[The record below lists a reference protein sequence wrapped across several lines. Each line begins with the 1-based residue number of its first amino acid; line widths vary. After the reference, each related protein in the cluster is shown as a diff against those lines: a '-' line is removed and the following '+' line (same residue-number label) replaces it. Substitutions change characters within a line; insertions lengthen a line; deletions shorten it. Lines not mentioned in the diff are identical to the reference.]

1 MTESLPRRFGPYL
14 LTAALGEDALGR
26 VYRAI
31 RLSGE
36 RTFVRLRILEG
47 PEISE
52 DPVLDAIEGNG
63 EIHSFLKN
71 PAIARGVQLDA
82 VEGVPFLAW
91 NEESGRTLD
100 SLLERSR
107 AAAQPVPY
115 EHALLIAEKI
125 ATALDHAYNTSVDGE
140 RTLHGLVCPPMVSIS
155 DDGETRL
162 TGFGLAAGFFPSFSR
177 PRFAQEI
184 APYLAPEER
193 AQDRIARNSDVYSV
207 GAILFALVMGRPP
220 NTTDPLLD
228 LRTARQEGV
237 GVVPPVAAVLRMCL
251 GPEDD
256 RYQST
261 GDLRRELGKLL
272 FSGKYS
278 PSTFNLAFFLNGL
291 FAADIEA
298 ETNARLRE
306 AALESAQTG
315 EPQRQ
320 PGTPPTPGAAP
331 PAAASSTAGGPPA
344 RVGTSPGVVPPLPV
358 SRDRTPPLGTGGD
371 TIPAFGMPPRES
383 RRPKSDAGAAAAP
396 PIRRSRAPLYAGGS
410 LLVAAAIGGG
420 IFLLLRRPPV
430 PPPVARVAPPVPA
443 TPTPQP
449 PPTPAAP
456 TSAMTEAQ
464 FKEEVSR
471 RVAQQLKKMESEMR
485 RAAATAPG
493 GVKNPAAA
501 PVNVSSS
508 SGGPEAVPTDVP
520 APPAEAAP
528 PVRAPAAVPTPESS
542 VPAAPSPARPVP
554 ASERQVYPTPEVDV
568 APQILQVVKPIY
580 PPLAMRARIGG
591 TVLLRV
597 LVGENGAPT
606 DVQVVRGASGGLTES
621 AVAAVRKWRFTPGQ
635 RNGVPVRAWTTIP
648 IPFEP

>member
-1 MTESLPRRFGPYL
+1 
-14 LTAALGEDALGR
+14 LGEDALGR

-36 RTFVRLRILEG
+36 KTFVRLRILEG

-52 DPVLDAIEGNG
+52 DPVLDAIEANG

-82 VEGVPFLAW
+82 MEGVPFLAW

-100 SLLERSR
+100 SLLERAR

-162 TGFGLAAGFFPSFSR
+162 TGFGLATGFFPSFSR

-193 AQDRIARNSDVYSV
+193 AQDRVARNSDVYSV
-207 GAILFALVMGRPP
+207 GAILFSLVMGRPP
-220 NTTDPLLD
+220 NTADPLLD
-228 LRTARQEGV
+228 LRTARHEGV
-237 GVVPPVAAVLRMCL
+237 GVAPPVAAVLRMCL

-278 PSTFNLAFFLNGL
+278 PSTFNLAFFLNSL
-291 FAADIEA
+291 FSADIEA

-306 AALESAQTG
+306 AALEAAQTG

-320 PGTPPTPGAAP
+320 PGTPAKPGAAP
-331 PAAASSTAGGPPA
+331 RAPASGPPGATPA
-344 RVGTSPGVVPPLPV
+344 RAGTSPGVVTPLPV

-383 RRPKSDAGAAAAP
+383 RRPPSDAGAAAAP

-410 LLVAAAIGGG
+410 LLVAAAVGGG
-420 IFLLLRRPPV
+420 IFLLLRRAPA
-430 PPPVARVAPPVPA
+430 PPPAPRAATPVPA
-443 TPTPQP
+443 TPTPEP

-464 FKEEVSR
+464 FKEEVAR
-471 RVAQQLKKMESEMR
+471 RVSSELKKMESEMR
-485 RAAATAPG
+485 RAAATAPSAPA
-493 GVKNPAAA
+493 GVKNPAASSVNGSTA
-501 PVNVSSS
+501 PA
-508 SGGPEAVPTDVP
+508 AVPTDAP
-520 APPAEAAP
+520 AAAEAAP
-528 PVRAPAAVPTPESS
+528 PVRAPAAAPTPEAPA
-542 VPAAPSPARPVP
+542 PAAPAPVSAP
-554 ASERQVYPTPEVDV
+554 PREVYPTPEVDV
-568 APQILQVVKPIY
+568 APKILRVVKPIY
-580 PPLAMRARIGG
+580 PPLALRAKMGG

-597 LVGENGAPT
+597 LVAENGAPA
-606 DVQVVRGASGGLTES
+606 DVQVIQGAPGGLTES

-635 RNGVPVRAWTTIP
+635 RNGAPVRAWTTIP